1 MAVIFVEHWI
11 HGFHK
16 HTKAIQIFVPPKK
29 EDGPGGDRGGGGSLL
44 HTLNQSD
51 HDNPIHGAPEGATR
65 N

>member
-1 MAVIFVEHWI
+1 MAVIFVEHS
-11 HGFHK
+11 
-16 HTKAIQIFVPPKK
+16 QIFTDSQKQSKFLSPPKK

-51 HDNPIHGAPEGATR
+51 HDNPIHRAPEGATR